1 MGVIAA
7 FLGTVFSGITGVI
20 SVFLARKAAFSI
32 AYIAIYIAISVAF
45 IAVINAGLSAVAS
58 SVPSNSFLLA
68 GLSLLPSNT
77 AQCIGVIS
85 AAHVAAFAFRFK
97 DVLLNLKVNA

>member
-7 FLGTVFSGITGVI
+7 FLGTIFSGITGLI

-32 AYIAIYIAISVAF
+32 AYIAIYIAIAAVF
-45 IAVINAGLSAVAS
+45 IAAINAGLSAIS
-58 SVPSNSFLLA
+58 TSVPTNSFILS

-77 AQCIGVIS
+77 VQCIGIIS

-97 DVLLNLKVNA
+97 DVLLGFKVKA

>member
-7 FLGTVFSGITGVI
+7 FLGTIFSGITGLI
-20 SVFLARKAAFSI
+20 SVFLARKATFSI
-32 AYIAIYIAISVAF
+32 AYIAIYIAISTVF
-45 IAVINAGLSAVAS
+45 IAAINTGLTAIAS
-58 SVPSNSFLLA
+58 SVPSNSFILS

-77 AQCIGVIS
+77 VQCIGIVS

-97 DVLLNLKVNA
+97 DILLKFKVDA

>member
-7 FLGTVFSGITGVI
+7 FLGTIFSGITGLI

-32 AYIAIYIAISVAF
+32 AYIAIYLAIAAVF
-45 IAVINAGLSAVAS
+45 IAAINIGLSSIAAAV
-58 SVPSNSFLLA
+58 PTNSFLLA

-77 AQCIGVIS
+77 VQCIGIVS

-97 DVLLNLKVNA
+97 DILLKFKVDS